1 MAGSVNR
8 AKAWDGNGAVPRK
21 KVVDR
26 RRLWHRHEDRAEP
39 LYGREGESFGATD
52 DWRVG
57 LMGDHPSTRPAAQLG
72 HASSMV
78 RVLVRE
84 QDSRHLTH
92 RSVDVAEG
100 ALDPWRRAPA
110 GQAGIDEDDAVV
122 DHHQVDIHKTDPQL
136 EDTVDDL
143 THEIHDSATAYGPGA
158 TSKLPALLTMQS
170 KPCAPCVIPTTA
182 MISRDASHAPHQTL
196 ADTDRPR
203 RRSLRNETHSWARLG
218 PNAVLGQSRR
228 GRGSGPC
235 AGPRAQ
241 DAPSWVGP
249 PIWGQGV
256 ASSNLASRHQIQHHR
271 TLSIDTSSSH
281 RRQR

>member
-1 MAGSVNR
+1 MAGSMNR
-8 AKAWDGNGAVPRK
+8 AKAWDGNGAVPRQ

-143 THEIHDSATAYGPGA
+143 THEIHDSATAYGPRA
-158 TSKLPALLTMQS
+158 TSKLPALLTM
-170 KPCAPCVIPTTA
+170 
-182 MISRDASHAPHQTL
+182 

-203 RRSLRNETHSWARLG
+203 RGGATTWADR
-218 PNAVLGQSRR
+218 
-228 GRGSGPC
+228 GPC
-235 AGPRAQ
+235 GMLHDRMVAE
-241 DAPSWVGP
+241 DMWKHWPSP
-249 PIWGQGV
+249 K
-256 ASSNLASRHQIQHHR
+256 
-271 TLSIDTSSSH
+271 
-281 RRQR
+281 